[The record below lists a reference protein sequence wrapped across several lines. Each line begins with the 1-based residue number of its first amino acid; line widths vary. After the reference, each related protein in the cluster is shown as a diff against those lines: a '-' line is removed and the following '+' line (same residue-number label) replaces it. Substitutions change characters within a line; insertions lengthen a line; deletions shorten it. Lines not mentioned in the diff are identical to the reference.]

1 MEACM
6 FINKSIVLV
15 TVCSILS
22 WVTPISANNEK
33 YLPFNENLVKEAA
46 SVSEAVDNI
55 TNVLEQQG
63 FDIFGVVDHAANA
76 ASVGLDLG
84 PTQLI
89 LFSDRRVE
97 TTFIHEAQTLAIEF
111 PLKILVWE
119 DDDGSINHFYNGPGY
134 LADRHR
140 LQLRDRHLAKIAKTV
155 RQFGDLDNGLIT
167 IDSPFT
173 VDQTIANLKNAVE
186 ALADKGFRIPFIID
200 FQSDNQHE
208 IVHLSPATLLIF
220 GNPNVG
226 TPLMQN
232 QRRIGVDLP
241 QKFLVWE
248 DQDGQTHI
256 TYNDI
261 FFLAK
266 RHDLQGVEKNLENI
280 SNGLVNFVKLATQE

>member
-1 MEACM
+1 M
-6 FINKSIVLV
+6 IVSKSIVFTTILF
-15 TVCSILS
+15 ILS
-22 WVTPISANNEK
+22 WITPLSANSEK
-33 YLPFNENLVKEAA
+33 YLPFNEDLIKEAA
-46 SVSEAVDNI
+46 SISEAVDNI
-55 TNVLEQQG
+55 THVLEQQG

-89 LFSDRRVE
+89 LFSDRRRE
-97 TTFIHEAQTLAIEF
+97 TKLIHEAQTLAIEF

-134 LADRHR
+134 LVDRHR
-140 LQLRDRHLAKIAKTV
+140 LRLRDGHLAKIEKTV

-173 VDQTIANLKNAVE
+173 VDQTITNLKNAIE
-186 ALADKGFRIPFIID
+186 ALADSGFRVPFIID

-208 IVHLSPATLLIF
+208 IVHLNPATLLIF

-280 SNGLVNFVKLATQE
+280 SNGLANFVNLATQE